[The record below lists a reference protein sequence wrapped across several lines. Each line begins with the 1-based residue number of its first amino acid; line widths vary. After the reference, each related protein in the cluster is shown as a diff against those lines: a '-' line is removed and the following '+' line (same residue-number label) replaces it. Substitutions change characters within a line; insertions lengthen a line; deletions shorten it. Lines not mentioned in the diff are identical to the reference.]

1 MGLFDSVRAVGQ
13 AVFGAYFTPGLLH
26 RLALDADGLVIQPPT
41 FAAGAGIKVQVDS
54 ISAIERSVSG
64 GTIPDKA
71 VRILVLTGGV
81 SPAPT
86 QDDEITA
93 DGVRYRIAAP
103 IKSDPAK
110 IGWDLMAVPV

>member
-1 MGLFDSVRAVGQ
+1 MGLFDAVQAMGQ

-26 RLALDADGLVIQPPT
+26 RQTLDADGLVIQPPQFT
-41 FAAGAGIKVQVDS
+41 DVPIKVQVDS
-54 ISAIERSVSG
+54 ISAIERTAG
-64 GTIPDKA
+64 GGAIPDRA
-71 VRILVLTGGV
+71 VRILVLSGGV

>member
-1 MGLFDSVRAVGQ
+1 MGLFDAVQAMGQ
-13 AVFGAYFTPGLLH
+13 AVFGAYFTVGTLH
-26 RLALDADGLVIQPPT
+26 RLALDANGLVIQPPSFT
-41 FAAGAGIKVQVDS
+41 DAPIKVQVDS
-54 ISAIERSVSG
+54 ISANERAVSG

-71 VRILVLTGGV
+71 VRILLLTGGV

-110 IGWDLMAVPV
+110 IGWDLIAVPR